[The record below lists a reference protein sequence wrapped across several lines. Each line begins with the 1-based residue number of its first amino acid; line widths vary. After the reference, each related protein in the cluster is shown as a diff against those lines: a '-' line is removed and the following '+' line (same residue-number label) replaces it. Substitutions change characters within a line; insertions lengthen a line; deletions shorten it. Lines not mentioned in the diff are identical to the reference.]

1 VRYSLFAIRF
11 LLSEY
16 GECVRN
22 FEDLRVWRL
31 AHELTLAV
39 YRATNSFPRAELFGL
54 TSQIRRATVSIE
66 ANLAEGS
73 GRRTDPELHRFVQIS
88 MGSAS
93 ELHCH
98 LLIARDL
105 GMLSQAS
112 AAALGVQLS
121 DVRRMLTGL
130 VKTLSASRKAER
142 PIA

>member
-1 VRYSLFAIRF
+1 
-11 LLSEY
+11 
-16 GECVRN
+16 VRN

-39 YRATNSFPRAELFGL
+39 YRATDSFPKAELFGL

-66 ANLAEGS
+66 ANLAEGCD
-73 GRRTDPELHRFVQIS
+73 RRTDPELHRFVQIS

-105 GMLSQAS
+105 GMLPQAR
-112 AAALGVQLS
+112 AAELSSQLS

-130 VKTLSASRKAER
+130 VMTLGASPKAAR
-142 PIA
+142 PTA